1 MHELS
6 ITQSLI
12 EIVNEEAAKH
22 AISRVKTVKL
32 KVGTLRAIEPGS
44 LMFCFEIVSR
54 DTPAE
59 GAKLVI
65 DFVPAKARCLECG
78 ELFDK
83 RSLAYVCPD
92 CRGHRIEITN
102 GQELYVEEIQGD

>member
-22 AISRVKTVKL
+22 AISRVKTIKL
-32 KVGTLRAIEPGS
+32 KVGMLRAIEPGS

-65 DFVPAKARCLECG
+65 DFVPAQARCLECG
-78 ELFDK
+78 ELFEE
-83 RSLAYVCPD
+83 RGLACVCPH
-92 CRGHRIEITN
+92 CRGHRIETIN
-102 GQELYVEEIQGD
+102 GREFYVEEIQGD

>member
-12 EIVNEEAAKH
+12 QIVNEEAAKH
-22 AISRVKTVKL
+22 AISRVKAIKL
-32 KVGTLRAIEPGS
+32 KVGMLRGIEPAS
-44 LMFCFEIVSR
+44 LMFCFEIVSK
-54 DTPAE
+54 DTVAE

-65 DFVPAKARCLECG
+65 DFVTAKARCLQCG

-83 RSLAYVCPD
+83 CGLGCVCPD
-92 CRGHRIEITN
+92 CRCHRIEIIN
-102 GQELYVEEIQGD
+102 GRELYVEEIHGD